1 MREGDDHIME
11 RYVNHICAEHI
22 HRDAMGVIV
31 KDISSA
37 PLNTIDIDPDDELRI
52 GRQFAAYYIET
63 TMNVTSQYI
72 IARLEPDNG
81 GAIVLVPITL
91 PGDDE
96 VTEKMYLDGYGP
108 VC

>member
-1 MREGDDHIME
+1 ME

-22 HRDAMGVIV
+22 HRDAMGIIV
-31 KDISSA
+31 KDTS
-37 PLNTIDIDPDDELRI
+37 PVLLDTIDIDPDDELRVVGS

-72 IARLEPDNG
+72 IATLRHDIG
-81 GAIVLVPITL
+81 GTILLVPFTL

-96 VTEKMYLDGYGP
+96 ATEKMYYDGYGP
-108 VC
+108 GH